1 MEGKRTGQREEG
13 DRNIYIFF
21 FLLCLEDADTKNK
34 IFRKIFG
41 YFILREREG

>member
-21 FLLCLEDADTKNK
+21 FYYVLKMR
-34 IFRKIFG
+34 IRKIK
-41 YFILREREG
+41 YLEKSLVILY